1 MLRALAFALICSGL
15 LFGQQKY
22 TGPKPEKA
30 DLPYLVHA
38 DNLVATEAGEAKE
51 EDRKGDHIAIIAG
64 ATSPAATPLTSPIF
78 IIRADKI
85 NPDQLEIYKLEV
97 KNGQREVVLAHKG
110 KPAAKPI
117 ISNVTKVGDDL
128 YKLEVEQD
136 LPVGEYSISPR
147 DSELVFCFRVY

>member
-1 MLRALAFALICSGL
+1 MILICSGAL
-15 LFGQQKY
+15 LGQEKY
-22 TGPKPEKA
+22 SGPKPEKA
-30 DLPYLVHA
+30 DLLYLVHA

-51 EDRKGDHIAIIAG
+51 VDRKGDRIAIIAG

-97 KNGQREVVLAHKG
+97 KNGQREVILAHKG
-110 KPAAKPI
+110 KPVAKPLM
-117 ISNVTKVGDDL
+117 STVTKVGEDL
-128 YKLEVEQD
+128 YKLEVDQD
-136 LPVGEYSISPR
+136 LAPGEYSISPR